1 MKEQEVACMAIAEV
15 TVVPIGT
22 GSTSLSAYV
31 ADIQRVLKEQKG
43 IKYTLT
49 SMSTIIEGPL
59 DDVFA
64 AIRAIHEVPFQSQA
78 QRVSTS
84 IKIDDRRDKEASSE
98 QKLRS
103 VQSLID
109 G

>member
-1 MKEQEVACMAIAEV
+1 MAIAEV
-15 TVVPIGT
+15 TVIPIGT
-22 GSTSLSAYV
+22 GSTSLSPYV
-31 ADIQRVLKEQKG
+31 ADLQRVLQEQKG

-59 DDVFA
+59 DEVFA
-64 AIRAIHEVPFQSQA
+64 AIRAIHEAPFQSDA

-84 IKIDDRRDKEASSE
+84 IKIDDRRDKESSSE

-103 VQSLID
+103 VLEKLQ
-109 G
+109 